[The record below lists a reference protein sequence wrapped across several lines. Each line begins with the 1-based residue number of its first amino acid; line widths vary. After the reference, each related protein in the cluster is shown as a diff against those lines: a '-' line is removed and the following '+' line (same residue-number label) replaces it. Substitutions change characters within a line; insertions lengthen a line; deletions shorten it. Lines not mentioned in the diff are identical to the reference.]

1 MVPHPRK
8 PEPEAGHDLRQKP
21 PAGTQGVPRKK
32 ENIARLIEGIRGKL
46 EAGREAAGHHLGER
60 RPLGHVEE
68 LLRELDE
75 FCPEH
80 TGHRQRRHR
89 HDRMHRA

>member
-21 PAGTQGVPRKK
+21 PAGTQGVPRKTEK
-32 ENIARLIEGIRGKL
+32 QESIARLIDGIRGKL
-46 EAGREAAGHHLGER
+46 EADAKQPDITWASVGS
-60 RPLGHVEE
+60 LGHVEE

-75 FCPEH
+75 FLS
-80 TGHRQRRHR
+80 
-89 HDRMHRA
+89 